1 MNRRAFLAGTAGV
14 VASGLGRA
22 ETSPIEHIV
31 LVMSENRSFD
41 HMLGWLPNADG
52 KQAGL
57 SYLDSNGAS
66 HRTHNLAPDWTGCGH
81 PDPNHGYD
89 GGRAEYDGGK
99 MDGFLQPS
107 TGNDPYSIGYYT
119 EKSLPVLSALHRNF
133 TTCDRYFPSILGPTF
148 PNRIFANSGQ
158 TDRLDDSL
166 TISKLPTIWDH
177 LKTAGISHKYYY
189 GNIPFLALWGLKYL
203 GICEKFSLFLS
214 DCANDTLPAV
224 SYLDPSLTL
233 LLNTANDDHPFSDI
247 RNGEAFLS
255 QVYQAIAAS
264 PAWNSTVV
272 IFTRDEWGGFFDHV
286 APPRALAPN
295 NTDTDLVD
303 GKALLGM
310 RVPTA
315 IVSPWTVGDA
325 ANPTVDS
332 TVFDHTSILK
342 FIESVFGLPPLAAR
356 ETSGD
361 VGNILDA
368 IDLSRSV
375 MPAPLLPVANPVVPQ
390 KLCIGGVA
398 SSELPVK
405 GATRVGFTSSFQR
418 MIEAGLLDGWP
429 IDR

>member
-14 VASGLGRA
+14 VASGLVRG
-22 ETSPIEHIV
+22 ETSPIEHVV

-66 HRTHNLAPDWTGCGH
+66 HQTHNLAPDWTGCGH
-81 PDPNHGYD
+81 PDPNHSYD

-99 MDGFLQPS
+99 MDGFLQSS
-107 TGNDPYSIGYYT
+107 TGNDSYSIGYYA
-119 EKSLPVLSALHRNF
+119 EKSLHVLAALHRNF

-158 TDRLDDSL
+158 TDRLDDSF
-166 TISKLPTIWDH
+166 TISKLPTIWDN

-203 GICEKFSLFLS
+203 GICEKFSVFLS

-255 QVYQAIAAS
+255 QVYQAIATS

-295 NTDTDLVD
+295 NTDTDLVN

-315 IVSPWTVGDA
+315 IVSPWTVGNA
-325 ANPTVDS
+325 ANPTVNS
-332 TVFDHTSILK
+332 TIFDHTSVLK
-342 FIESVFGLPPLAAR
+342 LIESVFGLPPLAAR
-356 ETSGD
+356 ETSSD
-361 VGNILDA
+361 VGNILEA
-368 IDLSRSV
+368 IDFSRPL
-375 MPAPLLPVANPVVPQ
+375 MPGPSLPVANPVVPQ
-390 KLCIGGVA
+390 KLCVGGVA
-398 SSELPVK
+398 SSESPVT
-405 GATRVGFTSSFQR
+405 GATRVGFTSSFQG
-418 MIEAGLLDGWP
+418 MIDAGLLDGWP